1 MKIFITTILLL
12 TIFNCVSTNKEL
24 MSNGV
29 EKNSDLI
36 KSCTGRGSIS
46 SLGNYSG
53 SLSFSFMSQ
62 NDSTFCQFQDF
73 LGRKVLLL
81 WLTEE
86 SIDAW
91 NLIENKKYSH
101 SNISEI
107 MPVLSVLN
115 PYHLINFLWG
125 REITSNQINV
135 PKQAK
140 IEIKLG
146 KSDQNSS
153 IVDKVIFID
162 NLNRQELSIKI
173 GSRAFNQNY
182 LDLKKYWDII
192 HS

>member
-1 MKIFITTILLL
+1 MKIFIATILLL

-125 REITSNQINV
+125 REITSNQIDV

>member
-1 MKIFITTILLL
+1 MKIFIATILLL

-125 REITSNQINV
+125 REITSNQIDV

-173 GSRAFNQNY
+173 DSRAFNQNY
-182 LDLKKYWDII
+182 LDLKKYWKIFI
-192 HS
+192 S